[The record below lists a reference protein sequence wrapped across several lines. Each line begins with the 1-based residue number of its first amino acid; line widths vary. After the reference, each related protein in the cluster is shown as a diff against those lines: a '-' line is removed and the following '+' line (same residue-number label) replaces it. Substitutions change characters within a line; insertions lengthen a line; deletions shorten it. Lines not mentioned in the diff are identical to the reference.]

1 MQEIDQILETWARL
15 ESRGE
20 KAVLATVVDV
30 SGSAYRRPGARMLIG
45 SDGARCGSISGG
57 CLEGHVVNDAW
68 NLTRAGRAAIGHYDT
83 TSPDEAM
90 FGSGMGCSGVV
101 RVLLERLGTAESRE
115 FIDFL
120 RTIRRGRTPG
130 VVATVIDCPGSES
143 VCVGGRMM
151 MSDGSAAN
159 VGLDDDFLEG
169 ALLEQASEVLEEK
182 RSRLFLC
189 ETAEGR
195 VEFFVELISPPVPL
209 ILFGA
214 GQDAIPLVRIAKEI
228 GWHVTVVDWRET
240 FANSSRFPGADAI
253 VLARPEDVA
262 EKVRFNDDTATVL
275 MNHHYPADLAILEL
289 LLGRDL
295 PYIGVLGPAAR
306 TARMLGDLKVSS
318 RPENVHAPVGL
329 DIGADA
335 PATIALSICAEIQAA
350 LAGRNGRML
359 RERRGPIYA
368 RRDEPLVMAAASEH
382 WEAPA

>member
-1 MQEIDQILETWARL
+1 M
-15 ESRGE
+15 
-20 KAVLATVVDV
+20 VDV
-30 SGSAYRRPGARMLIG
+30 NGSAYRRPGARMLIG
-45 SDGARCGSISGG
+45 SDGERCGSISGG
-57 CLEGHVVNDAW
+57 CLEGQVAKDAW
-68 NLTRAGRAAIGHYDT
+68 NLTQSGRAAIGQYDT
-83 TSPDEAM
+83 TSPDDAM
-90 FGSGMGCSGVV
+90 FGLGLGCSGVV
-101 RVLLERLGTAESRE
+101 RVLLERLGTAESRG

-120 RTIRRGRTPG
+120 RTIRRSRTPG
-130 VVATVIDCPGSES
+130 VVATVLECADSKS
-143 VCVGGRMM
+143 VRVGGRMM
-151 MSDGSAAN
+151 VSDGDVTF
-159 VGLDDDFLEG
+159 VGLNDEVLAG
-169 ALLEQASEVLEEK
+169 VLLEQASEVLEEK
-182 RSRLFLC
+182 RSRLFHC

-195 VEFFVELISPPVPL
+195 VEFFVELITPPVPL

-240 FANSSRFPGADAI
+240 FANSSRFSGADAI

-262 EKVRFNDDTATVL
+262 EEVRFSDDTAAVL

-318 RPENVHAPVGL
+318 RPENLHAPVGL

-335 PATIALSICAEIQAA
+335 PATIALSICSEIQAS
-350 LAGRNGRML
+350 LAGRCGRML

-368 RRDEPLVMAAASEH
+368 RRDEPLVMAATSEQ